1 MTVDFRATLF
11 KNEEEKTTTEA
22 HIEPYSNNFNNDK
35 NLRDKFVLIKGEYV
49 YEFNY
54 KDKKYKCI
62 LEENAINLKT
72 TKYEL
77 IYKINEGTIKINSS
91 KKTIIFN
98 TKSNMCESENCEDFM
113 DIINMFVNNVI
124 S

>member
-22 HIEPYSNNFNNDK
+22 HIEPYSNDFNNNKDI
-35 NLRDKFVLIKGEYV
+35 RDKFVLIKGEYV

-62 LEENAINLKT
+62 LEENTINLKT
-72 TKYEL
+72 TKYVLTYRIDDES
-77 IYKINEGTIKINSS
+77 IKINSS
-91 KKTIIFN
+91 KKNIVFN
-98 TKSNMCESENCEDFM
+98 TKSNMCESDNCEDFM